1 MSLWKWEESAMNY
14 MPKMHETKQSLT
26 HTPFNVV

>member
-14 MPKMHETKQSLT
+14 MPKMHETKQT